1 MKFLITTAPK
11 GAYMT
16 EAGNPVDVTPAEHG
30 KDYADEAAFAAA
42 FKLLPRAAYAARQTA
57 LAKLQQKFEEGL
69 AKGYR
74 DTALGIT
81 IALEDADRRQ
91 FNDLDTHLTRKG
103 ASGGFQITIKLL
115 DGTLHALTCADFHQ
129 LIIRAGDYYLAL
141 WIDLQ
146 QQKAVL

>member
-1 MKFLITTAPK
+1 MKFLITPAPK

-16 EAGNPVDVTPAEHG
+16 DAGNSVDITQAEHG
-30 KDYADEAAFAAA
+30 KDSADEAAFAGA
-42 FKLLPRAAYAARQTA
+42 FKLLPRAAHAARQTA
-57 LAKLQQKFEEGL
+57 LAGLQMKFDETL

-81 IALEDADRRQ
+81 IAMEDADRRQ
-91 FNDLDTHLTRKG
+91 FNDLDTHLARKG
-103 ASGGFQITIKLL
+103 APGDFQITIKLL

-141 WIDLQ
+141 WTDLQ
-146 QQKAVL
+146 QSKAAL

>member
-1 MKFLITTAPK
+1 MKFLITPAPK

-16 EAGNPVDVTPAEHG
+16 DAGNPVDITHAEHG

-57 LAKLQQKFEEGL
+57 LAGLQRKFEEDL
-69 AKGYR
+69 AKGYH

-81 IALEDADRRQ
+81 IAMEDADRRQ

-103 ASGGFQITIKLL
+103 APGDFQIAIKLL
-115 DGTLHALTCADFHQ
+115 DGTLHSLTCADFHQ

-141 WIDLQ
+141 WTDLQ
-146 QQKAVL
+146 QKKAPL